1 MQDNRTVFDKSQ
13 ILFCLPLEWTKGEHK
28 QLLRSLFLASG
39 WITNQD
45 HEHRLIFSRHI
56 ERLVNYLQ
64 DRDDINRQFER
75 ERRYLFCYINET
87 SIKLTCFQMQSAKEL
102 ITVSKRLAASDFL
115 LTPTFLDEES
125 ISLSNFDT
133 MIYSKVK
140 SMITN
145 DIVSNAPR
153 NTIHNKPGVSTL
165 IGKIVKY
172 ITYIY
177 MAVSS
182 FYLF

>member
-1 MQDNRTVFDKSQ
+1 
-13 ILFCLPLEWTKGEHK
+13 
-28 QLLRSLFLASG
+28 
-39 WITNQD
+39 
-45 HEHRLIFSRHI
+45 
-56 ERLVNYLQ
+56 
-64 DRDDINRQFER
+64 
-75 ERRYLFCYINET
+75 
-87 SIKLTCFQMQSAKEL
+87 MQSDKEL

-125 ISLSNFDT
+125 ISLSNFET

-153 NTIHNKPGVSTL
+153 NTIHTKPGVSTL

-172 ITYIY
+172 ITYVY
-177 MAVSS
+177 MAVSP